1 MYNMSNIINIEKT
14 LLGKNVVITGASK
27 GIGKAIATAFAA
39 EGANLFLCA
48 RNEVQLYNTLA
59 ALQTHYPDI
68 NVKAKAFDLS
78 LKAQAIAFGEW
89 ITGAGVM
96 ADIVI
101 NNAGQFL
108 PGSVHN
114 EADGL
119 LEQMMNINLY
129 SAYHL
134 TRTLLPGMIAAKKGH
149 IFNICSIASLQAYNN
164 GGSYSI
170 SKAALMSFSK
180 NLREEMKPHNIKV
193 TAVYPGAVL
202 TDSWGDYDNSKH
214 RIMEATDIATMIVAA
229 SKLSPS
235 AVVEDMVIRPQLG
248 DL

>member
-1 MYNMSNIINIEKT
+1 MSNIINTEKT
-14 LLGKNVVITGASK
+14 LQGKNVVVTGASK
-27 GIGKAIATAFAA
+27 GIGKAIAAAFAA

-48 RNEVQLYNTLA
+48 RNEVMLYHALA
-59 ALQTHYPDI
+59 ELQTQFPLI

-78 LKAQAIAFGEW
+78 IKHQAIAFGEW
-89 ITGAGVM
+89 INTGGVT
-96 ADIVI
+96 ADIVV

-108 PGSVHN
+108 PGSVYN
-114 EADGL
+114 EDDGL

-134 TRTLLPGMIAAKKGH
+134 TRKLLPNMIVAKKGH
-149 IFNICSIASLQAYNN
+149 IFNICSIASLQAYSN

-170 SKAALMSFSK
+170 SKAALMGFSK
-180 NLREEMKPHNIKV
+180 NLREEMKPFNIKV

-202 TDSWGDYDNSKH
+202 TDSWGDYDNRNH

>member
-1 MYNMSNIINIEKT
+1 MSNIFNIEKT
-14 LLGKNVVITGASK
+14 LQGKNVVITGASK

-48 RNEVQLYNTLA
+48 RNEVQLYNILA
-59 ALQTHYPDI
+59 TLQTHYPQI
-68 NVKAKAFDLS
+68 SVKAKAFDLS
-78 LKAQAIAFGEW
+78 LKEQAIAFGEW
-89 ITGAGVM
+89 ITGTGVV

-114 EADGL
+114 EEDGL

-134 TRTLLPGMIAAKKGH
+134 TRKLLPAMMAAKKGH
-149 IFNICSIASLQAYNN
+149 IFNICSIASLQAYSN

-170 SKAALMSFSK
+170 TKAALMGFSK
-180 NLREEMKPHNIKV
+180 NLREEMKPYNIKV
-193 TAVYPGAVL
+193 TAIYPGAVL
-202 TDSWGDYDNSKH
+202 TDSWGDYDNINH

-235 AVVEDMVIRPQLG
+235 AVVEDMIMRPQLG